1 MGGTQSAPQGFDMGP
16 VQLKSK
22 DTERLELFST
32 VFLRL
37 LKSTDILDVRALT
50 KGPGAC
56 GDYTILLASD
66 IDKEFRKIKL
76 EGTDSGKTA
85 IKDFLFARSKGITTE
100 SPSDQVACR
109 ALAVFYIRALQ
120 LVAALTMSIYT
131 PPDLVNRIRNRVF
144 QGELRRQR
152 KNVPL
157 SLVEKEEL
165 RIKREQWWNKFLKP
179 TSRPDI
185 ASLGGSGQL
194 KYNKT
199 TKIVIYTDPENQY
212 EYRALVGVKELET
225 YNVGPEYMR
234 EGSYWVEL
242 YNTATKEPFFR
253 SLVNADKSGY
263 LFSVKPEG
271 PKEEEPVIFNKDWTT
286 ELPEQITTSIQGVA
300 PLPRSPNSQTRRN
313 GSRLDPYGYTR
324 SGGAYGFP
332 YNVNNVQAN
341 TTRKNTAKS
350 AANIA
355 ANTLRQEEASLQLAP
370 TTTLPRAFQESY
382 KSMVRWTLDIS
393 TWTEAAPASY
403 RAVLLYI
410 RPTLPAGAAASYLCV
425 DNWTDKS
432 LRYIQPFAALE
443 ALYFNKDDGS
453 MTSENRAGLK
463 ALVDDFIGIYQG
475 AAPPKNT
482 QGKVPS
488 TFDDVYMPP
497 ISEPLKALL
506 CGKRTAQGD
515 VMLDPVSSQIL
526 ESAQS
531 AILAAYKAHF
541 ENAYALLN
549 RLFTIGKTETGEQ
562 TVRFADT
569 FAKNPGS
576 ARVVLEEIIREAR
589 GVIAAHYIDVEHIY
603 ADTIK
608 ELIKPRT

>member
-1 MGGTQSAPQGFDMGP
+1 MPTRPNMP
-16 VQLKSK
+16 VQIKSK

-66 IDKEFRKIKL
+66 IDKEFRKIRL

-109 ALAVFYIRALQ
+109 SLAVFYIRALQ

-144 QGELRRQR
+144 QMELKRQR
-152 KNVPL
+152 KNLPL
-157 SLVEKEEL
+157 TLVEKEEQ
-165 RIKREQWWNKFLKP
+165 RIKREQWWNTFLTS

-185 ASLGGSGQL
+185 MRLGGSGQL
-194 KYNKT
+194 KYSKT
-199 TKIVIYTDPENQY
+199 TKLLTYTDPENQY
-212 EYRALVGVKELET
+212 EYKTLVGIKDLEE
-225 YNVGPEYMR
+225 YNVGAEYSR

-242 YNTATKEPFFR
+242 YNPTTREPIFR

-263 LFSVKPEG
+263 LFSIKPEG
-271 PKEEEPVIFNKDWTT
+271 TKEEEPIIFNKDWTS
-286 ELPEQITTSIQGVA
+286 ELPEQIMTSITGVA
-300 PLPRSPNSQTRRN
+300 PPPPPAGTGANSQTRRN
-313 GSRLDPYGYTR
+313 TTRFGPTYRAFGGSSGYPYGNNTA
-324 SGGAYGFP
+324 GA
-332 YNVNNVQAN
+332 
-341 TTRKNTAKS
+341 TRKNTVKS

-355 ANTLRQEEASLQLAP
+355 AEAQRAEEAALQLAP

-403 RAVLLYI
+403 RAVLLFI
-410 RPTLPAGAAASYLCV
+410 KPTLPAGAAASYLCV

-443 ALYFNKDDGS
+443 ALYFNKDDGT
-453 MTSENRAGLK
+453 MTPENKEGLK
-463 ALVDDFIGIYQG
+463 TLVDAFIGVYQG
-475 AAPPKNT
+475 VTPAKNAAKNSQKPPA
-482 QGKVPS
+482 

-497 ISEPLKALL
+497 INEAVRNLL
-506 CGKRTAQGD
+506 CSKKTAQGD
-515 VMLDPVSSQIL
+515 VMLDPESAQIL
-526 ESAQS
+526 ESAQI
-531 AILAAYKAHF
+531 AILSAYKTHF
-541 ENAYALLN
+541 ENAFGLLN

-562 TVRFADT
+562 TVRFAEA

-576 ARVVLEEIIREAR
+576 ARQVLEEIIREAR
-589 GVIAAHYIDVEHIY
+589 SVIASHYIEVETIY
-603 ADTIK
+603 TDTVK
-608 ELIKPRT
+608 ELSKPRN

>member
-1 MGGTQSAPQGFDMGP
+1 MQI
-16 VQLKSK
+16 KSK

-66 IDKEFRKIKL
+66 IDKEFRKIRL

-109 ALAVFYIRALQ
+109 SLAVFYIRALQ

-144 QGELRRQR
+144 QTELKRQR
-152 KNVPL
+152 KDLPL
-157 SLVEKEEL
+157 TLVEKEEQ
-165 RIKREQWWNKFLKP
+165 RIKREKWWSTFLSS
-179 TSRPDI
+179 TSRPEI
-185 ASLGGSGQL
+185 MRLGGSGQL

-199 TKIVIYTDPENQY
+199 SKLLTYTDPENQY
-212 EYRALVGVKELET
+212 EYRTLVGIRELED
-225 YNVGPEYMR
+225 YNVGPEYSR

-242 YNTATKEPFFR
+242 FNPTTREPIFR

-263 LFSVKPEG
+263 LFSIKPEG
-271 PKEEEPVIFNKDWTT
+271 TKEEEPIIFNKDWTS
-286 ELPEQITTSIQGVA
+286 ELPEQIMTSITGVA
-300 PLPRSPNSQTRRN
+300 PPPPSATGLNGQTRRN
-313 GSRLDPYGYTR
+313 IGYGMTYR
-324 SGGAYGFP
+324 HGGGGP
-332 YNVNNVQAN
+332 YNNNN
-341 TTRKNTAKS
+341 TLRATRKNAVKS

-355 ANTLRQEEASLQLAP
+355 TEAQRAEEAALQLAP

-403 RAVLLYI
+403 RAVLLFI
-410 RPTLPAGAAASYLCV
+410 KPTLPAGAAASYLCV

-443 ALYFNKDDGS
+443 ALYFNKDDGT
-453 MTSENRAGLK
+453 MTPENKDGLK
-463 ALVDDFIGIYQG
+463 TLVDAFISVYQG
-475 AAPPKNT
+475 AAPAKNAAKNT
-482 QGKVPS
+482 QKAPA
-488 TFDDVYMPP
+488 TFDDVFMPP
-497 ISEPLKALL
+497 INEAVRNLL
-506 CGKRTAQGD
+506 CSKKTAQGD
-515 VMLDPVSSQIL
+515 VMLDPESAQIL
-526 ESAQS
+526 ESAQL
-531 AILAAYKAHF
+531 AILAAYKSHF
-541 ENAYALLN
+541 ENAFELLT

-562 TVRFADT
+562 TVRFADA

-576 ARVVLEEIIREAR
+576 ARVVLEDIIREAR
-589 GVIAAHYIDVEHIY
+589 SVIASHYIEVETIY
-603 ADTIK
+603 SDTVK
-608 ELIKPRT
+608 ELSKPRA

>member
-1 MGGTQSAPQGFDMGP
+1 MGGTQSAPQGPPGP
-16 VQLKSK
+16 VQMKSK

-37 LKSTDILDVRALT
+37 LKSTDILDIRALT

-66 IDKEFRKIKL
+66 IDKEFRKIRL
-76 EGTDSGKTA
+76 EGTESGKTA

-144 QGELRRQR
+144 QGELKRQR

-165 RIKREQWWNKFLKP
+165 RIKREQWWNRFLKP
-179 TSRPDI
+179 TGRPDI

-194 KYNKT
+194 KYNKISKT
-199 TKIVIYTDPENQY
+199 LIYTDPENQY
-212 EYRALVGVKELET
+212 EYRALVGIKELET
-225 YNVGPEYMR
+225 YNIGPEYTR
-234 EGSYWVEL
+234 DGSYWVEL

-263 LFSVKPEG
+263 LFSVKPEDT
-271 PKEEEPVIFNKDWTT
+271 KEEEPVIFNKDWTT
-286 ELPEQITTSIQGVA
+286 ELPEQITNSIQGVA
-300 PLPRSPNSQTRRN
+300 PLPKAQNTQTRRN
-313 GSRLDPYGYTR
+313 GSRFNSYGYGIV
-324 SGGAYGFP
+324 GGAYA
-332 YNVNNVQAN
+332 YNANNLLPN
-341 TTRKNTAKS
+341 STRKNTAKTP
-350 AANIA
+350 ANIA
-355 ANTLRQEEASLQLAP
+355 ANTQRQEEASLQLAP

-453 MTSENRAGLK
+453 MTPENRDGLK
-463 ALVDDFIGIYQG
+463 ALVDDFIEIYRG
-475 AAPPKNT
+475 AAPVKNT
-482 QGKVPS
+482 QGKAPA
-488 TFDDVYMPP
+488 TFDDVYMPG

-515 VMLDPVSSQIL
+515 VMLDPVNAQIL

-549 RLFTIGKTETGEQ
+549 RLFTIGKTNTGEQ

-569 FAKNPGS
+569 FAKNSGS

-589 GVIAAHYIDVEHIY
+589 GVIAAHYVSVERIY

-608 ELIKPRT
+608 ELLKPRT